1 MILKYND
8 FLLEKQRTG
17 GKRIEDFT
25 DLYVDRVAKKLG
37 YKTIKKL
44 SSGSY
49 GIAYLLNNDKVLK
62 FTTDRNEYANSKS
75 LIGKK
80 LEHFP
85 TYYYAK
91 KLKMENQL
99 KSVKLDDVHII
110 VMDYIPKPD
119 PKEMEC
125 FRDGGLEFF
134 HSYLTKY
141 GDIPS
146 DYDIA
151 DDMIGEYGNGECYNL
166 LKKYIPQI
174 KTFRQEA
181 QENNIDF
188 LEFHEDNMGIKDGKL
203 IYYDIGL
210 VPKHRYVDDP
220 VSFEN
225 DFEKMRKL
233 IDSKDIEFIPLKS
246 LIEDVSK
253 LLKVNRVK
261 SYKFIRDEVYNNEDY
276 AFVVVKQSTNPNKD
290 WKTGDKEG
298 FIGFVDDLS
307 KLNDWEWKESTKDGY
322 NIFLSKL
329 QIIQYTKGD
338 GNEDIYL

>member
-1 MILKYND
+1 MILKYNE
-8 FLLEKQRTG
+8 FLLEKKRYG

-25 DLYVDRVAKKLG
+25 DLYVDRVSKKLG
-37 YKTIKKL
+37 YKVIKKL
-44 SSGSY
+44 SSGSF

-62 FTTDRNEYANSKS
+62 FTTDIYEYANSKS

-91 KLKMENQL
+91 NLKIESQL
-99 KSVKLDDVHII
+99 KSDKLDDVYII
-110 VMDYIPKPD
+110 VMDYIPRAD
-119 PKEMEC
+119 PIEMEC
-125 FRDGGLEFF
+125 FSDGGLEFL
-134 HSYLTKY
+134 HDYLNMY
-141 GDIPS
+141 DDIPS
-146 DYDIA
+146 DDDIE
-151 DDMIGEYGNGECYNL
+151 DDMINFFGSNNHCYNL

-181 QENNIDF
+181 QENDIDF

-210 VPKHRYVDDP
+210 VYKHEYVDDS

-225 DFEKMRKL
+225 DFEKIRKL

-276 AFVVVKQSTNPNKD
+276 SFAIVKPSIDPNKD
-290 WKTGDKEG
+290 WKADNKEG
-298 FIGFVDDLS
+298 FIGFVNDLS
-307 KLNDWEWKESTKDGY
+307 KLKHNINYEWEWKESTKGGY
-322 NIFLSKL
+322 NIFL
-329 QIIQYTKGD
+329 YTKGD